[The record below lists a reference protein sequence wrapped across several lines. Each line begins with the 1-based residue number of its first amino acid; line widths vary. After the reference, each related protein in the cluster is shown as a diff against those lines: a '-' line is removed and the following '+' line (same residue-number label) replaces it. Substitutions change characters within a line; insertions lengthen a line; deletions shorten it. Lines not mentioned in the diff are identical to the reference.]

1 MKFEAS
7 ELQSEKSLDCDVVV
21 IGSGAAGIPCACEL
35 IKSGKRVILLES
47 GGLEKDAQTQ
57 SLAEGEVVDS
67 NRHGAL
73 GQYRKRIFGGTTTVW
88 GGRCA
93 PFDALDFE
101 KRDHVPNSGWPI
113 GRKDLEPYYQAA
125 HRYLF
130 TGEFD
135 YNASTAMS
143 DGERP
148 VIEGLG
154 DEIWLQ
160 DQLWRFS
167 LPANLGAEFREQL
180 SQAPNVRVLLNAN
193 VLNLNTSEDGESIQ
207 SVDVG
212 CLNGNRFKVTAK
224 TVILAAG
231 GLESVR
237 LMLLSK
243 GVHQSGIGNCH
254 DLLGRYYGS
263 HVSGDFGEVRFKPGQ
278 SNVLWEYQQT
288 QDGVYAKRQLR
299 IREEIQRKEGL
310 LNLRCI
316 LTHPPFADASHGNG
330 VLSAAYLAK
339 RFLKGQI
346 PPEYSKE
353 LSESGYHSL
362 PKHTRNVIL
371 GSFGLGT
378 FGLHWLKSRILAR
391 RKYPSISLKSRENS
405 YTIHFDS
412 EQMPNRES
420 RVMLGEKLDAFGLPQ
435 LKVDWKYSS
444 LDVDSVVRSCELL
457 RSSLERDEVGTF
469 KQSAEES
476 KEMILRGFGVGS
488 HHIGATR
495 MSSSPRE
502 GVVDSNCQVHGV
514 KGLYVASPSVF
525 PTGGF
530 ANPVLTTV
538 AIALRVADHIQSNDL
553 S

>member
-1 MKFEAS
+1 MKSEAS
-7 ELQSEKSLDCDVVV
+7 KIPGGTTLDCDVVI
-21 IGSGAAGIPCACEL
+21 IGSGAAGIPCACEF

-57 SLAEGEVVDS
+57 ALAEGEVVDVH
-67 NRHGAL
+67 RHGAL

-93 PFDALDFE
+93 PFDAIDFE
-101 KRDHVPNSGWPI
+101 KRDYIPNSGWPI
-113 GRKDLEPYYQAA
+113 GREDLIPFYQAA
-125 HRYLF
+125 HQYLF

-135 YNASTAMS
+135 YHAATAMA
-143 DGERP
+143 DGARP

-154 DEIWLQ
+154 DDVWLQ

-167 LPANLGAEFREQL
+167 LPANLGVEFRERL
-180 SQAPNVRVLLNAN
+180 FKAENVEVLLNAN
-193 VLNLNTSEDGESIQ
+193 VLKLNTTSDGERIE

-212 CLNGNRFKVTAK
+212 CLNGNRFQVAAP

-231 GLESVR
+231 GLETVR
-237 LMLLSK
+237 LLLLSND
-243 GVHQSGIGNCH
+243 VHQAGIGNQH
-254 DLLGRYYGS
+254 DLVGRYYGS
-263 HVSGDFGEVRFKPGQ
+263 HVSGDFGEVRFKPGR
-278 SNVLWEYQQT
+278 SNILWEYQQT
-288 QDGVYAKRQLR
+288 RDGVYAKRQLR

-353 LSESGYHSL
+353 LSEAGYHSL
-362 PKHTRNVIL
+362 PKHFRNVLL
-371 GSFGLGT
+371 GSFGLGA

-391 RKYPSISLKSRENS
+391 RKYPSISLKSRENC

-420 RVMLGEKLDAFGLPQ
+420 RVMLGEKRDAFGLPQ
-435 LKVDWKYSS
+435 LKVDWKYSA
-444 LDVDSVVRSCELL
+444 LDVESVVRSCELL
-457 RSSLERDEVGTF
+457 RLSLERYDVGVF

-476 KEMILRGFGVGS
+476 REMILRGFGVGS

-495 MSSSPRE
+495 MSDRPAD

-514 KGLYVASPSVF
+514 RGLYVASPSVF

-538 AIALRVADHIQSNDL
+538 AIALRVAAHIQRAG
-553 S
+553 